1 MIRRMLIHACAAA
14 LLVAV
19 GAFAWQAQTT
29 MKGATTDGAG
39 GTAGA
44 LASVLYGG
52 GHDDD

>member
-19 GAFAWQAQTT
+19 GAFAWQASTT
-29 MKGATTDGAG
+29 VEGAG

-44 LASVLYGG
+44 LASVLFGG